1 MKKVK
6 INNEGFSLVELIIV
20 IAIMA
25 ILAGALAPQL
35 IKYID
40 NSRKSTDVS
49 TGQTIATA
57 VGAALANEKAYAAAT
72 GGITAGNTR
81 SFWISNCRD
90 VSEAGDFE
98 KKVGEIIGA
107 VAPTPKYRGTV
118 GTDDYN
124 DFAIVISKDT
134 SNNVSFEIY
143 PAFNG
148 TDAEGAVEF
157 DPTGK
162 ADDIVYP
169 TVGANYAD

>member
-1 MKKVK
+1 MKKVRN
-6 INNEGFSLVELIIV
+6 NNEGFSLVELIIV

-57 VGAALANEKAYAAAT
+57 VGAALANEKAYVAAT
-72 GGITAGNTR
+72 GSITAGTPKP
-81 SFWISNCRD
+81 FWISKCED
-90 VSEAGDFE
+90 TSTDDFE

-107 VAPTPKYRGTV
+107 TAPTPKYRGTV
-118 GTDDYN
+118 GTNDYN
-124 DFAIVISKDT
+124 DFAILIKKDA

-143 PAFNG
+143 PAYNDGSTAFAS
-148 TDAEGAVEF
+148 DATNA
-157 DPTGK
+157 
-162 ADDIVYP
+162 ADIVYP
-169 TVGANYAD
+169 TVGAHYAD